1 MELLRLN
8 EIHKVLRLTCGKILT
23 PCFCFVGLIAN
34 TLNVV
39 VLTRA
44 WMSSSTNVY
53 LTAVAVCDI
62 FYLLFCFLFS
72 LYAYD
77 TIREAKFYIYSISF
91 ILGTANLF
99 SNTNTWL
106 TVCFT
111 LERYIAVSSPILG
124 RRFCTQQRARYVVAV
139 VFLLSL
145 FITFP
150 DYLKRTVVV
159 EQSPHPTNS
168 SILVP
173 LYRLVESSYYKYL
186 VLIGY
191 NYINQVLFVL
201 IPMVLLIIFNSL
213 LVRSV
218 LQANKGRRGL
228 VRHTNGSRS
237 NIQTAVDLTSG
248 ITQSFSQSGKA
259 IVLQPTHQR
268 RPIFGEQQRITIMLI
283 SIVMAFV
290 LLQLPSTVPNIADSL
305 WKAGILVQTEINK
318 KYMMLYSNVSN
329 VLLIVNAAMNFVFY
343 SLFSAKF
350 RQTCCML
357 FAQCR
362 CGTGPQG
369 SVSSASLR
377 TTRKCF

>member
-1 MELLRLN
+1 
-8 EIHKVLRLTCGKILT
+8 
-23 PCFCFVGLIAN
+23 
-34 TLNVV
+34 
-39 VLTRA
+39 
-44 WMSSSTNVY
+44 
-53 LTAVAVCDI
+53 
-62 FYLLFCFLFS
+62 
-72 LYAYD
+72 
-77 TIREAKFYIYSISF
+77 
-91 ILGTANLF
+91 
-99 SNTNTWL
+99 
-106 TVCFT
+106 
-111 LERYIAVSSPILG
+111 
-124 RRFCTQQRARYVVAV
+124 
-139 VFLLSL
+139 
-145 FITFP
+145 
-150 DYLKRTVVV
+150 
-159 EQSPHPTNS
+159 
-168 SILVP
+168 
-173 LYRLVESSYYKYL
+173 
-186 VLIGY
+186 
-191 NYINQVLFVL
+191 
-201 IPMVLLIIFNSL
+201 MVLLIIFNSL

-228 VRHTNGSRS
+228 VRHTNGKRS
-237 NIQTAVDLTSG
+237 NTQTNSIRERDFNGEPSTQTPIVKEALEASMKTTVDLTSG

-362 CGTGPQG
+362 CATGPQG
-369 SVSSASLR
+369 SVSSTSLR
-377 TTRKCF
+377 ATRKCI